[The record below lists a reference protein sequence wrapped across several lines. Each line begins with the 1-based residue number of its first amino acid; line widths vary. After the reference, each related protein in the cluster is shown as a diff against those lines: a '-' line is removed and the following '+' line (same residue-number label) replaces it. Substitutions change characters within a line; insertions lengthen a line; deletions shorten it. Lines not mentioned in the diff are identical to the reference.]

1 VFYFQLHEIEKRII
15 SGLEFE
21 NRKNKT
27 RGFAR
32 MTEKPHYLQHRKR
45 LRERF
50 QKSGS
55 EGMHDYELLE
65 LLLTYAV
72 PRRDVKPVA
81 KKLVDRFGG
90 ISGVL
95 DAGQKDLE
103 QVFGVGSISAT
114 LIRLVKELCTSYLS
128 ERMKKR
134 DALSSPKLVAD
145 FARLKLSGLPH
156 EAFMVVYLNVKNEIL
171 DHKVLIEG
179 TVDSVAI
186 YPRKIIEAAL
196 SNHATG
202 LILVHNHPSG
212 HPEPSEEDKK
222 ITRDIIEAARTLD
235 IRVLDHIVV
244 GKDGYFSFLEN
255 RLLTG

>member
-1 VFYFQLHEIEKRII
+1 
-15 SGLEFE
+15 
-21 NRKNKT
+21 
-27 RGFAR
+27 
-32 MTEKPHYLQHRKR
+32 MTEKPHYIDHRKR

-50 QKSGS
+50 QKAGA

-65 LLLTYAV
+65 LLLTYGV
-72 PRRDVKPVA
+72 PRKDVKPVA
-81 KKLVDRFGG
+81 KRLIDRFGG
-90 ISGVL
+90 LSRVL
-95 DAGQKDLE
+95 DANQKELE
-103 QVFGVGSISAT
+103 QIIGVGSISAT
-114 LIRLVKELCTSYLS
+114 LIRLVKEMCSTYLA
-128 ERMKKR
+128 EKMKQR
-134 DALSSPKLVAD
+134 DAISSPKLVVD
-145 FARLKLSGLPH
+145 FARHKLSGLSH
-156 EAFMVVYLNVKNEIL
+156 EAFMVIYLNVKNEII
-171 DHKVLIEG
+171 DHKVIIEG

-186 YPRKIIEAAL
+186 YPRRIIEAAL
-196 SNHATG
+196 VNHATG